1 MKCLKCDRESWA
13 NKYCKGCKNIKRKA
27 TALLSQNKSKLKR
40 LLQMNNYTPE
50 WFEKFNLYTG
60 NIRDYGRLLMQF
72 KQVDTKYKFENL
84 LTYGTYAVNIVS
96 LFFIFELLLISL

>member
-1 MKCLKCDRESWA
+1 ML
-13 NKYCKGCKNIKRKA
+13 
-27 TALLSQNKSKLKR
+27 TV
-40 LLQMNNYTPE
+40 NNYTPE
-50 WFEKFNLYTG
+50 RFDKFNLYTG

-84 LTYGTYAVNIVS
+84 LTYGTYAVNLVS